1 MNKKSVVLLS
11 GGLDSVVSL
20 ASAEDMNYNPKL
32 ALTFDYGQKSFEQ
45 EYKSSKL
52 LSDYYKLE
60 HKVIKLDWLK
70 EISTS
75 ALTDRMDIPVVD
87 ENQLDDKEKSEK
99 SAKAV
104 WVANRNGLF
113 VNIAASIAEAQ
124 GYTHIIIGVNKEE
137 GITFKDN
144 TKAFIDFENRALEY
158 STNSCVQ
165 VIAPMID
172 KNKKEIVEIGI
183 KLNIPFKYIYSCYQ
197 NNEKH
202 CGVCE
207 SCLRLKR
214 ALKLNNRIDIIK
226 ELF

>member
-20 ASAEDMNYNPKL
+20 AAAADMNYNPKL
-32 ALTFDYGQKSFEQ
+32 ALTFDYGQKSFER
-45 EYKSSKL
+45 EYKSAKAISE
-52 LSDYYKLE
+52 YYKLE

-75 ALTDRMDIPVVD
+75 ALTGGFDIPCAD
-87 ENQLDDKEKSEK
+87 EKELDDKEKSLK
-99 SAKAV
+99 NAKAV

-113 VNIAASIAEAQ
+113 INIAASIAEAK
-124 GYTHIIIGVNKEE
+124 GYTHIIIGANIEE
-137 GITFKDN
+137 GAAFKDN
-144 TKAFIDFENRALEY
+144 TKEFIEAENRALEY
-158 STNSCVQ
+158 SVNSAVE
-165 VIAPMID
+165 VIAPMTD
-172 KNKKEIVEIGI
+172 KNKTQIVETGI
-183 KLNIPFKYIYSCYQ
+183 KLNVPFKYIYSCYQ

-214 ALKLNNRIDIIK
+214 ALELNNRNDIIK

>member
-1 MNKKSVVLLS
+1 MSNKSIVLLS

-20 ASAEDMNYNPKL
+20 ASAADMNYNPNL

-52 LSDYYKLE
+52 LADYYKLE
-60 HKVIKLDWLK
+60 HKAIKLDWLK
-70 EISTS
+70 EISNS
-75 ALTDRMDIPVVD
+75 ALTNGTDIPVVE
-87 ENQLDDKEKSEK
+87 ENQLDDKEKSDK
-99 SAKAV
+99 SAQAV

-113 VNIAASIAEAQ
+113 VNIAASIAEAK
-124 GYTHIIIGVNKEE
+124 GYSHIIIGANREE
-137 GITFKDN
+137 GATFKDN
-144 TKAFIDFENRALEY
+144 TKEFIDFENRALEY

-172 KNKKEIVEIGI
+172 KNKEEIVKIGI
-183 KLNIPFKYIYSCYQ
+183 KLNVPFKYLYSCY
-197 NNEKH
+197 NNGEKH

-214 ALKLNNRIDIIK
+214 ALKLNNRNDIIE